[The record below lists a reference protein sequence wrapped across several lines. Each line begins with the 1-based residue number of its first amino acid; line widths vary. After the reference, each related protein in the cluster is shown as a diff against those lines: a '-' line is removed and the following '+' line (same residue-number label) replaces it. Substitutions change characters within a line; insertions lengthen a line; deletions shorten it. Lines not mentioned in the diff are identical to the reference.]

1 LIQNIDRQLSLEDFA
16 ANQGKTFD
24 EILQEIETI
33 VSSGTRVNL
42 TYYINQRI
50 DLSEQEEI
58 FDYFN
63 EAETDDILLAYQE
76 FDGLYSEEELRLVR
90 IRYMSEIA
98 N

>member
-1 LIQNIDRQLSLEDFA
+1 IQHIDRQLSLEDFA
-16 ANQGKTFD
+16 ANQGKSFD
-24 EILQEIETI
+24 EILHEIETI

-42 TYYINQRI
+42 SYYINQRI
-50 DLSEQEEI
+50 DVTEQDEI

-63 EAETDDILLAYQE
+63 SSDTDDIGVAYRE

-90 IRYMSEIA
+90 LRYMSEIA